1 MRSTELPE
9 FNEDSLCIPKRQKR
23 ALSKRKGSDTDG
35 GWGLTG
41 HGKAPRT
48 SKPSSLS
55 EEPNSRIL
63 RGYCG
68 AEGCGNPDPFHIKS
82 KAHAE
87 EEEMSEDEQRRS
99 KLLGDIAEDNLVL
112 GKLRSRKEKAA
123 QFQGQPPQAS
133 QTKRLTQWA
142 TMGAWWRSNSR
153 IICHVR
159 IKCPQLTIW
168 PH

>member
-1 MRSTELPE
+1 MGRPRGHQNPHLCPRS
-9 FNEDSLCIPKRQKR
+9 R
-23 ALSKRKGSDTDG
+23 
-35 GWGLTG
+35 
-41 HGKAPRT
+41 
-48 SKPSSLS
+48 
-55 EEPNSRIL
+55 NSRIL

-123 QFQGQPPQAS
+123 HFQGQPPQAS

-142 TMGAWWRSNSR
+142 SHGSMMEEQFQESLS
-153 IICHVR
+153 
-159 IKCPQLTIW
+159 P